1 MSLIPS
7 DCTVLRLAA
16 VAKTAGISLATL
28 RREIE
33 RGRGPKVIRISCRR
47 IGVRLSDLRQWLE
60 ERRAAACPPA
70 EYAIEAGYSV
80 LTCCFDKAWASPTMP
95 EEWLGPKS
103 ILDPASLRRGRD
115 ETPCPRV
122 RPVSASRDVEVID
135 FARLCRC
142 VAFAEWWGNR

>member
-1 MSLIPS
+1 MMSLIPS

-60 ERRAAACPPA
+60 ERRAAA
-70 EYAIEAGYSV
+70 
-80 LTCCFDKAWASPTMP
+80 
-95 EEWLGPKS
+95 
-103 ILDPASLRRGRD
+103 
-115 ETPCPRV
+115 
-122 RPVSASRDVEVID
+122 
-135 FARLCRC
+135 
-142 VAFAEWWGNR
+142 